1 MPKKYLIS
9 FLFLTLFL
17 FNGRHCLLNAE
28 PAALILSKQDLT
40 WVSCAPNDDIET
52 VVDTLKQNY
61 KVEMNSM
68 AVAGVNSYVGGDPT
82 PAMAWVL
89 SIDFSDHGKVTGMK
103 YGRFKKSNGGI
114 KIKTSRGIEAGAS
127 MSRVHERYG
136 HSPTI
141 TRKRD
146 PAMKYVY
153 LEYPFVLEET
163 GQKGKLIFTLQH
175 KVKVPELEARVIVF
189 EWVID

>member
-1 MPKKYLIS
+1 M
-9 FLFLTLFL
+9 
-17 FNGRHCLLNAE
+17 
-28 PAALILSKQDLT
+28 ILSKQDLT
-40 WVSCAPNDDIET
+40 WVSCAPNDDINT
-52 VVDTLKQNY
+52 VVNTLKQKY
-61 KVEMNSM
+61 RVEMSSM
-68 AVAGVNSYVGGDPT
+68 AVAGGNAYVGGDPT

-89 SIDFSDHGKVTGMK
+89 SIDFSDRGKVTGMK
-103 YGRFKKSNGGI
+103 YGRFKKSKGGI

-136 HSPTI
+136 PSPTI

-153 LEYPFVLEET
+153 LDYPFVLEET

-175 KVKVPELEARVIVF
+175 KVKVPEIDAKVISI
-189 EWVID
+189 EWVMN

>member
-1 MPKKYLIS
+1 MPKKYLIPY
-9 FLFLTLFL
+9 LILTLFL

-40 WVSCAPNDDIET
+40 WVSCAPNDDIDT